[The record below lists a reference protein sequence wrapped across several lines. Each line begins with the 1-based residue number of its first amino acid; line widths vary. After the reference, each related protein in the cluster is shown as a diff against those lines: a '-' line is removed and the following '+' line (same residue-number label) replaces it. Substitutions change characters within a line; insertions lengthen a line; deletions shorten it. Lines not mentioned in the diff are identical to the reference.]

1 MLLLL
6 KVLPLSRSQLNK
18 SLPVKSGI
26 DFSGNQTSEMKSCF
40 CYLCMKP
47 VLTQTC
53 SSFPGSKRPA
63 RALSRGTLLKQDT
76 VLIQKT
82 EKLDPFLLLSKK
94 IYY

>member
-1 MLLLL
+1 
-6 KVLPLSRSQLNK
+6 
-18 SLPVKSGI
+18 
-26 DFSGNQTSEMKSCF
+26 
-40 CYLCMKP
+40 MKP

-94 IYY
+94 NYY